1 MQMNI
6 SMNMMNNSVL
16 ETDLAQVRRNAEAIV
31 RTIPAGTRLLP
42 VLKCDAYGL
51 GAAEIARV
59 LEPLEAVAGFAVAHV
74 SEGLALRRAGITKDL
89 LVMSSA
95 LPWQLSAAVDADLT
109 LTCGRAGFAS
119 ELQAAAKAAG
129 KTAAI
134 HIKIDTGLHR
144 IGFAPEELGGLL
156 EELKNAPSL
165 CVTGTFSHFS
175 DTLDAALCA
184 REYLLYETALE
195 TLRAAGIEPGLR
207 HVACSAASEQ
217 YPEYCLDAVRVGRRL
232 FMDAPTA
239 PRGDIREVSTWRSF
253 VTMVHARSA
262 GERVGYGGAVALE
275 RDAVLATVGV
285 GYGDGLTPALAS
297 AKAPVLI
304 GGKRCTLLAC
314 CMDQCLIDVTGV
326 DCRPGDEAVFFGYD
340 RFGNCLPSQEV
351 ALLIGGDEGCGLTA
365 ALSPRVVRTYS
376 F

>member
-1 MQMNI
+1 MQMNN

-16 ETDLAQVRRNAEAIV
+16 ETDLVLLRRNAESIV
-31 RTIPAGTRLLP
+31 RAIPAGTKLLP

-59 LEPLEAVAGFAVAHV
+59 LEPLEAEAGFAVAHV
-74 SEGLALRRAGITKDL
+74 SEGLALRNAGITKDI

-95 LPWQLSAAVDADLT
+95 LPWQLSAAVEANLT
-109 LTCGRAGFAS
+109 LACGRAGFAS
-119 ELQAAAKAAG
+119 ELQAAAEAAG
-129 KTAAI
+129 KPAAI

-165 CVTGTFSHFS
+165 RVTGTFSHFS
-175 DTLDAALCA
+175 DTSDAALCA
-184 REYLLYETALE
+184 REYAVYLRALDA
-195 TLRAAGIEPGLR
+195 LRAAGIEPGLR

-239 PRGDIREVSTWRSF
+239 PRGDILEVSTWRSF
-253 VTMVHARSA
+253 VTMVHPRRA
-262 GERVGYGGAVALE
+262 GEQIGYGGAVTLAH
-275 RDAVLATVGV
+275 DAMIATVGV
-285 GYGDGLTPALAS
+285 GYGDGLNPALAS

-304 GGKRCTLLAC
+304 GRKRCTLLAC
-314 CMDQCLIDVTGV
+314 CMDQCLIDVTGT
-326 DCRPGDEAVFFGYD
+326 DCRPGDEVVFFGYD

-365 ALSPRVVRTYS
+365 ALSPRVVRAYS
-376 F
+376 S

>member
-16 ETDLAQVRRNAEAIV
+16 ETDLAHAPPQRRGHRA
-31 RTIPAGTRLLP
+31 RRSPRGRRLLP

-156 EELKNAPSL
+156 SELQNAPSL
-165 CVTGTFSHFS
+165 RVTGTFSHFS
-175 DTLDAALCA
+175 DTSDAALCA

-217 YPEYCLDAVRVGRRL
+217 YPQYCLDAVRVGRRL

-285 GYGDGLTPALAS
+285 GSRRRPEPPRWPPLRLPYSS
-297 AKAPVLI
+297 AGSAA
-304 GGKRCTLLAC
+304 RCW
-314 CMDQCLIDVTGV
+314 
-326 DCRPGDEAVFFGYD
+326 R
-340 RFGNCLPSQEV
+340 
-351 ALLIGGDEGCGLTA
+351 A
-365 ALSPRVVRTYS
+365 AWISA
-376 F
+376 